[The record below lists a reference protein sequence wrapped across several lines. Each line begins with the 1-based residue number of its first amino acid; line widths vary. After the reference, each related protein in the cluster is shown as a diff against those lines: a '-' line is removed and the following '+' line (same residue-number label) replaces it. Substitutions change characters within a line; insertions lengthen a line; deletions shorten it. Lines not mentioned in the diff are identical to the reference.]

1 MLDIMRQK
9 AQGWGIKVLFGIIIL
24 VFIFAFGMSGF
35 NGNTDP
41 VIAYVNDEPIP
52 TQEFVKVYRQTAEML
67 REQNPKIDPDQ
78 LQSPEFKKAILNQLV
93 NSKILESEAKRL
105 GIGISNSELYYEIS
119 KIPAFASSDGKFDKS
134 LYQRY
139 LQSRQMSAAT
149 FEQDMRNSNLIQK
162 IQEYVAVP
170 AAPTEAEAR
179 ALFNWAGERAQIDYY
194 YVSGADFLD
203 KTKVTD
209 SEIEAYYKA
218 NPKNFTIPA
227 SSVVKYISFTPE
239 ELAVYEDVSPEEM
252 NKYYAANKDNYK
264 QDAQVKA
271 RHILILAD
279 EKANPE
285 EIKKAKAKIDKIYA
299 KAKSGQ
305 DFAKLAKKYSEG
317 PSKTKG
323 GELGWF
329 SKGSMVK
336 PFEEAA
342 FKLKKGEISEP
353 VRTRF
358 GFHVIKVEDTREAGQ
373 KSFDQV
379 KSEIKNTLAQE
390 KASDSISAKLDHAL
404 DLIASGMKL
413 DAVGTEL
420 GIAVQKSE
428 KATLQNLT
436 RAFGMTEDAA
446 KSIIALP
453 KGNTTEMPIA
463 VDNGYLIAEKVDET
477 PASLRPLDEVKKDIK
492 EFLSQK
498 QAMML
503 AKAKATIVMGKLSTP
518 ATADQEFTSIKK
530 DLKTSESFGRDGF
543 IPGLG
548 MNPKLAETA
557 FASTK
562 DTWMQQA
569 FELPGGYI
577 VARLDELIPPSD
589 ETWESQKQAI
599 LASLER
605 QQANEIINSFMQ
617 ELRSKAKVEVVRP
630 DLLNN

>member
-35 NGNTDP
+35 DGNTDP

-52 TQEFVKVYRQTAEML
+52 TQEFIKVYRQTADML

-78 LQSPEFKKAILNQLV
+78 LQSPEFKKAILNQMI

-105 GIGISNSELYYEIS
+105 GIGISNSELYNEIS
-119 KIPAFASSDGKFDKS
+119 KIPAFSNTDGKFDK
-134 LYQRY
+134 LRYQGF
-139 LQSRQMSAAT
+139 LQGRQMSAAT
-149 FEQDMRNSNLIQK
+149 FEQDMRKSSTIQK
-162 IQEYVAVP
+162 IQEYVAIP
-170 AAPTEAEAR
+170 AEPTEAQAR
-179 ALFNWAGERAQIDYY
+179 ALFDWAGERAQIDYY

-203 KTKVTD
+203 KANVSD

-218 NPKNFTIPA
+218 NPNKFTIPA
-227 SSVVKYISFTPE
+227 SSTVKYISFTPE
-239 ELAVYEDVSPEEM
+239 ELAVYENVSPEEM
-252 NKYYAANKDNYK
+252 NKYYAANKGHYK

-271 RHILILAD
+271 SHILILVD
-279 EKANPE
+279 EKASPD
-285 EIKKAKAKIDKIYA
+285 EIKKAEAKINKILA

-305 DFAKLAKKYSEG
+305 DFAKLAEKYSEG
-317 PSKTKG
+317 PSKSKG

-329 SKGSMVK
+329 SRGSMVK

-358 GFHVIKVEDTREAGQ
+358 GFHIIKIEDTRAAGQ

-379 KSEIKNTLAQE
+379 KSEIKSTIAQE

-404 DLIASGMKL
+404 DLVASGMKL
-413 DAVGTEL
+413 DAVAEEL
-420 GIAVQKSE
+420 GIAVQTTA
-428 KATLQNLT
+428 KATIENLT

-463 VDNGYLIAEKVDET
+463 VDNGYLIAQKIEEI
-477 PASLRPLDEVKKDIK
+477 PAALSPLDEVKKDIK

-503 AKAKATIVMGKLSTP
+503 AKAEATVVMGKLSTP
-518 ATADQEFTSIKK
+518 ATAKEEFESIKK

-557 FASTK
+557 FSSTK
-562 DTWMQQA
+562 DTWMPQA
-569 FELPGGYI
+569 FELPGGYV

-589 ETWESQKQAI
+589 KAWESQKAAI
-599 LASLER
+599 LSSLGR
-605 QQANEIINSFMQ
+605 QQANEIINSFMH
-617 ELRSKAKVEVVRP
+617 ELRTKAKIEVVRP